1 MIRAPPCS
9 RAIAQAVVSSSSRSI
24 APHAAR
30 GDPEPLLGEPRA
42 LQLVAAADAADHR
55 VLAHLD
61 AVEAQRRVPVR
72 IGVRE
77 RRVVD
82 DRDPRQRRRRRGTA
96 SARRRAQRHHDVDGG
111 DVAVGDEPLLAVDPP
126 AAVDRASAVVAM
138 PDGSEPACSS
148 VTA

>member
-55 VLAHLD
+55 VVA
-61 AVEAQRRVPVR
+61 
-72 IGVRE
+72 GT
-77 RRVVD
+77 
-82 DRDPRQRRRRRGTA
+82 RRRSKRI
-96 SARRRAQRHHDVDGG
+96 
-111 DVAVGDEPLLAVDPP
+111 VGCPC
-126 AAVDRASAVVAM
+126 
-138 PDGSEPACSS
+138 G
-148 VTA
+148 